1 MLNRGNFQSFTSS
14 KLLQVILFRIALLAS
29 LRLSKFLLVNKL
41 KIAFRTH
48 DLGVKGLENAVQ
60 KCENCGISAVQ
71 LVAYKFL
78 DDVKYVPGGL
88 KKERAEEIGKALK
101 AANIYVPLIGAYF
114 NPVHSDKEKV
124 ANCKAIFKDYLK
136 CSALLGCNIVGSETG
151 SFNDDKWTYNPLNR
165 TEEALE
171 TVIKTFKE
179 LALYAK
185 EVGAYIGMEGAA
197 GHVCYDV
204 ATLKRAVDGVNEDNV
219 KVIFDIYNYLDASNY
234 KNYLEIL
241 DEGLKTFAGK
251 IVVFHVKDCVFED
264 GKLKQVAPGKGMF
277 DFNKLLGKI
286 KDYDKDAVLVLEGT
300 AGDDILPCIDFI
312 NKKWS
317 EV

>member
-1 MLNRGNFQSFTSS
+1 M
-14 KLLQVILFRIALLAS
+14 
-29 LRLSKFLLVNKL
+29 

-101 AANIYVPLIGAYF
+101 VANIYVPLIGAYF

-136 CSALLGCNIVGSETG
+136 YSALLGCNIVGSETG

-185 EVGAYIGMEGAA
+185 EVGAYVGMEGAA

-264 GKLKQVAPGKGMF
+264 GKLKQGAPGRGMF

-286 KDYDKDAVLVLEGT
+286 KAYDKDAVLVLEGT